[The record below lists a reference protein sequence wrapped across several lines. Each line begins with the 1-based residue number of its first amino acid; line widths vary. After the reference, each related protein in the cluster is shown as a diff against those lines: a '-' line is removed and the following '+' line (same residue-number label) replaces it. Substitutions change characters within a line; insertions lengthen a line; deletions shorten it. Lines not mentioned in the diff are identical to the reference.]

1 MKCANCGRKVFRDI
15 MDKDGETIGKFR
27 MCVNCNTINIFSF
40 RKYKFKRGVFEYDFE
55 N

>member
-15 MDKDGETIGKFR
+15 TDKDGKIGAFR
-27 MCVNCNTINIFSF
+27 MCVNCNTINVFNY
-40 RKYKFKRGVFEYDFE
+40 RKYKFKRGVLEYDFE